1 MKSRVNWVTPVSN
14 WVTPVFDE
22 EPVKP
27 AEVKSD
33 DVKSDGV
40 KPAEPV
46 KQILFTQDQLNSK
59 MAENKRKLQ
68 KQNETLI
75 KQLESL
81 KKTADGSEATQT
93 ALSQQ
98 IESLKTQHM
107 TAKELADRETNQLRE
122 DAKNTAAQLGSER
135 DLWMG
140 RFQES
145 TIAREI
151 LDSANKNGA
160 VNPSQLS
167 AMLSNS
173 TKLEEDKDEAGN
185 PLGTFST
192 KVLFNDTD
200 KDGKAFQATYT
211 VSETVKRMKELPEYG
226 NLFKSTIKAG
236 VGGDNNT
243 AQTSKVDFSDLES
256 YRKNRSAFVKK

>member
-81 KKTADGSEATQT
+81 KKTADGSEATQ
-93 ALSQQ
+93 SF
-98 IESLKTQHM
+98 
-107 TAKELADRETNQLRE
+107 
-122 DAKNTAAQLGSER
+122 R
-135 DLWMG
+135 DFL
-140 RFQES
+140 
-145 TIAREI
+145 
-151 LDSANKNGA
+151 
-160 VNPSQLS
+160 
-167 AMLSNS
+167 
-173 TKLEEDKDEAGN
+173 
-185 PLGTFST
+185 
-192 KVLFNDTD
+192 
-200 KDGKAFQATYT
+200 Y
-211 VSETVKRMKELPEYG
+211 
-226 NLFKSTIKAG
+226 
-236 VGGDNNT
+236 
-243 AQTSKVDFSDLES
+243 
-256 YRKNRSAFVKK
+256 